1 MVTEYSMSLSSS
13 HKEQIKQLLRK
24 KLDDKLQKYERE
36 SASMPFLVKI
46 MQEPSQVAA
55 YSFIHSIS
63 TTLGQSI
70 YEEMAKIIASSH
82 FEIVE
87 TGYDVTGTLSDE
99 ASLLIAQI
107 LHEYKNKTRKADKLA
122 EVNQIVSLK
131 SSGGENHTA
140 RADLFL
146 KNGDH
151 EYYFEIKT
159 AKPNIDIFN
168 KSKEKLLVWVA
179 LRKKPVTTVIAIP
192 YNPMYPKP
200 YTRFTIQG
208 VLDLEQE
215 LYVAERFWDFLG
227 GYHTYI
233 DILEIFD
240 EIGMEYKEKIQE
252 KISAVASKKLVF
264 SKDDLQKPSVRE
276 PDAAQQ
282 YLTGCY
288 DQKEN

>member
-1 MVTEYSMSLSSS
+1 MPLIDSQ
-13 HKEQIKQLLRK
+13 KEQIKQLLRK
-24 KLDDKLQKYERE
+24 KLDDKLLKYERE
-36 SASMPFLVKI
+36 SSSMPFLVKI

-82 FEIVE
+82 FEIVK

-122 EVNQIVSLK
+122 EVNQIVALK
-131 SSGGENHTA
+131 SSSGENHTA

-146 KNGDH
+146 KTGDR

-179 LRKKPVTTVIAIP
+179 LRKKPITTIIAIP

-227 GYHTYI
+227 GYNTYI

-252 KISAVASKKLVF
+252 KISVVASKKLIF
-264 SKDDLQKPSVRE
+264 STDELQKPSVRE
-276 PDAAQQ
+276 VDTTQQ
-282 YLTGCY
+282 YLTKS
-288 DQKEN
+288 KE